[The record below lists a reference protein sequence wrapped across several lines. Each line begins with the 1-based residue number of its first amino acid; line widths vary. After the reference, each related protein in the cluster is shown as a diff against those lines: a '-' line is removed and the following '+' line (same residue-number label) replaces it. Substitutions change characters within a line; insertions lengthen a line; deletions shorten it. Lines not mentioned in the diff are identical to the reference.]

1 MWQKTLSLQMDQVLL
16 NVCFVRVTIGRITVE
31 WLRILTSSKKVLE
44 KINVFSVWILIMWGV
59 IVLNRKNFLIGKVCI
74 VRQLYATAKGT
85 SETKLRLMIVL
96 WIFIQF
102 ILNLLVSSIYQPL
115 RIFWKI
121 WTSKKFVLQ
130 LCLIKDYLNLRDSES
145 ENNLAAG
152 AYMHRKNF
160 CFYICKQGIDFKNL
174 ERVSVHLK
182 NS

>member
-1 MWQKTLSLQMDQVLL
+1 MHSTAVICNSKRDKRDKTATND
-16 NVCFVRVTIGRITVE
+16 
-31 WLRILTSSKKVLE
+31 SS
-44 KINVFSVWILIMWGV
+44 M
-59 IVLNRKNFLIGKVCI
+59 NFHPV
-74 VRQLYATAKGT
+74 Y
-85 SETKLRLMIVL
+85 
-96 WIFIQF
+96 
-102 ILNLLVSSIYQPL
+102 LLVSSIYQPL

-130 LCLIKDYLNLRDSES
+130 LCLIKDCLNLRNSES

-182 NS
+182 NSQEKLEVQARPTRFTYLPIQKQSNNFAERISWPVLMSKGCLPIFLDMRTFNLSSI